1 MCSLTRSVKEYSTT
15 RAHDFLTI
23 FEMRVSKIHSSFL
36 PTVTP
41 ADDLVWTK
49 HEDDVM
55 TAVQCSGRL
64 TIKVFSSGKINPA
77 IQSALGRTNNGQ
89 QSN

>member
-1 MCSLTRSVKEYSTT
+1 M
-15 RAHDFLTI
+15 
-23 FEMRVSKIHSSFL
+23 
-36 PTVTP
+36 TP

-64 TIKVFSSGKINPA
+64 TLKVFSSGKINLA
-77 IQSALGRTNNGQ
+77 IQSAPGMADPIMDNNPINWNNSMLVDKVAGEEATPTEQ
-89 QSN
+89 FNPMY

>member
-1 MCSLTRSVKEYSTT
+1 M
-15 RAHDFLTI
+15 
-23 FEMRVSKIHSSFL
+23 
-36 PTVTP
+36 TP

-64 TIKVFSSGKINPA
+64 TLKVFSSGKINLAPRMA
-77 IQSALGRTNNGQ
+77 DPIMDNNPIDWNNSMLVDKVAGEEGTEQ
-89 QSN
+89 FNPMY